1 MINGTRRRIAAI
13 GATLALGI
21 GSAVWAA
28 TSASATASAPIP
40 ECTTGN
46 LAVWVS
52 PDRGNGAAGSIYYP
66 LDFTNVSN
74 HTCYLVGWPGVS
86 ATNLNGKQ
94 LGSAADR
101 DSTAP
106 RQIVNV
112 PPGRTAHA
120 VLRWTDVLLYPSA
133 VCKPTAA
140 ALLKIYPPDQ
150 TSARRAF
157 FSLPVCTVPG
167 RIYLRIWRIQPGA

>member
-28 TSASATASAPIP
+28 TSASAIASAPIP
-40 ECTTGN
+40 ECTAGN
-46 LAVWVS
+46 LAVWMS
-52 PDRGNGAAGSIYYP
+52 PDRGNGALGSVYYP

-157 FSLPVCTVPG
+157 FSLPVCTAPG
-167 RIYLRIWRIQPGA
+167 PIYLSIQRIQPGI